1 MIHTIRVISKNETD
15 PKGQNLLAE
24 IKSTLNI
31 NSIKKIRTAKVYR
44 LEGISKKDLKKII
57 DSALV
62 EKIDQKYSVDEP
74 IFNSSSK
81 NIEVAYKSGVMNP
94 EVASI
99 LKTTVDLN
107 IKLAAA
113 DSSFEYAFFGTLSK
127 DQLQKIINRLLVN
140 ETVEHIVSKKPKTLL
155 ISGKTPKVQI
165 VPIRNLT
172 DSQLL
177 DLSTNRLFLNLEEMK
192 VIQNYFKKENRDP
205 SDCEIE
211 VLAQT
216 WSEHCTHKT
225 FKANLTIDGK
235 KKKPLF
241 ERIKSTAGNNNK
253 IIVSAFH
260 DNSGVIDFYDG
271 WAINGKGETHNSPS
285 AIEPYGGAMTG
296 SGGVFR
302 DIAATGKGAKVICST
317 DIFCFAPPDL
327 PNNKIPPGCLPPLYL
342 LKKVVAGVRDYGNR
356 VGIPTNNGS
365 VHFHP
370 DFRAKPTVAVGSFGL
385 IEKKKAKKGKPMK
398 DDLILTIGGKTGRDG
413 IHGATF
419 SSGEMTDRTIN
430 ISGSAVQIGN
440 AIEEKRVIDAVLVM
454 RDQNLIGAITDCGA
468 GGFSS
473 AIGEM
478 GAKIGAHVYLEKVP
492 SKYTGLAPWEIFLSE
507 SQERMVLAINPKNIN
522 QVLKICKVYNVEAQ
536 VIGKFDGKKRLK
548 VFYKNQSVCDLKMEF
563 LHHGLP
569 QREMVGVS
577 CLRQETRKAL
587 PKIPKSSKAW
597 QKVFEKVLA
606 HGNVCSKEPI
616 VRLYDHNVQGTNALH
631 PFGGVDFDG
640 PNDGAI
646 LTPILGK
653 PYGLVIAHGLNP
665 TLNKIDPYNGSIWA
679 ITEAVSN
686 LVSIGGDL
694 KNAALIDN
702 FIWPFP
708 DSESLADLDRAV
720 DACCDMAKLL
730 KMPFV
735 SGKDSLSST
744 YRYPDG
750 TILKI
755 PPVLLISVFGKIPDV
770 KKTASSD
777 FKSTDSTIV
786 LVGKQDLEGMGG
798 STYFDIIN
806 STSNQVP
813 KPDLE
818 SLISVLKSITFGIQ
832 SSQILACHDISECGL
847 AAALAEM
854 CFGGDCGAQIDLSSL
869 YTSAGTKHL
878 RGFGRMDSSEVDL
891 RPDLI
896 LFNETPATFLVEVAS
911 PQVAKKLFGKV
922 SYYILGQTTKYP
934 TISVT
939 RGNKKISAV
948 RVDQLKLAWQ
958 KPMRKIFH

>member
-253 IIVSAFH
+253 IIVSALH

-365 VHFHP
+365 VHFHE
-370 DFRAKPTVAVGSFGL
+370 DFRAKPTVFVGAYG
-385 IEKKKAKKGKPMK
+385 IMPKKYAKIGIPKIG
-398 DDLILTIGGKTGRDG
+398 DLIVVVGGRTGRDG

-419 SSGEMTDRTIN
+419 SSGEMSDKTIN
-430 ISGSAVQIGN
+430 VNSTAVQIGN
-440 AIEEKRVIDAVLVM
+440 AIEEKRVFDAILEA
-454 RDQNLIGAITDCGA
+454 RDKDLIRALQDCGG

-473 AIGEM
+473 SIGE
-478 GAKIGAHVYLEKVP
+478 IGEDLGVTINLEQAP
-492 SKYTGLAPWEIFLSE
+492 LKYPGLSPWEIWVSE
-507 SQERMVLAINPKNIN
+507 SQERMV
-522 QVLKICKVYNVEAQ
+522 
-536 VIGKFDGKKRLK
+536 
-548 VFYKNQSVCDLKMEF
+548 
-563 LHHGLP
+563 
-569 QREMVGVS
+569 
-577 CLRQETRKAL
+577 T
-587 PKIPKSSKAW
+587 
-597 QKVFEKVLA
+597 
-606 HGNVCSKEPI
+606 
-616 VRLYDHNVQGTNALH
+616 
-631 PFGGVDFDG
+631 
-640 PNDGAI
+640 
-646 LTPILGK
+646 
-653 PYGLVIAHGLNP
+653 
-665 TLNKIDPYNGSIWA
+665 
-679 ITEAVSN
+679 AV
-686 LVSIGGDL
+686 
-694 KNAALIDN
+694 
-702 FIWPFP
+702 
-708 DSESLADLDRAV
+708 
-720 DACCDMAKLL
+720 
-730 KMPFV
+730 
-735 SGKDSLSST
+735 
-744 YRYPDG
+744 
-750 TILKI
+750 
-755 PPVLLISVFGKIPDV
+755 
-770 KKTASSD
+770 
-777 FKSTDSTIV
+777 
-786 LVGKQDLEGMGG
+786 
-798 STYFDIIN
+798 
-806 STSNQVP
+806 
-813 KPDLE
+813 
-818 SLISVLKSITFGIQ
+818 
-832 SSQILACHDISECGL
+832 
-847 AAALAEM
+847 
-854 CFGGDCGAQIDLSSL
+854 
-869 YTSAGTKHL
+869 
-878 RGFGRMDSSEVDL
+878 
-891 RPDLI
+891 
-896 LFNETPATFLVEVAS
+896 
-911 PQVAKKLFGKV
+911 
-922 SYYILGQTTKYP
+922 
-934 TISVT
+934 
-939 RGNKKISAV
+939 
-948 RVDQLKLAWQ
+948 
-958 KPMRKIFH
+958 